1 MTGSF
6 VCEPPC
12 SVCGVRAARL
22 EMVAPGDRPAR
33 WEQWSP
39 AQQRSFTE
47 YRPVTS
53 WWVLF
58 EGIVAGNG
66 IGSEPSPAEGE
77 RLARIF
83 SEPLTWESVHSA
95 GFYDDLGFCRECG
108 VAYCA
113 NHWSVSA
120 GGYGR
125 CPRGHGKSLDP
136 HWSPADYD

>member
-1 MTGSF
+1 
-6 VCEPPC
+6 
-12 SVCGVRAARL
+12 
-22 EMVAPGDRPAR
+22 MVAPGDRPVR

-39 AQQRSFTE
+39 AQQRSFTG
-47 YRPVTS
+47 YRPVAS

-66 IGSEPSPAEGE
+66 IGSERSPAEGE

-83 SEPLTWESVHSA
+83 SGPLTWESVHSA

-113 NHWSVSA
+113 NHWRVSA

-125 CPRGHGKSLDP
+125 CPAGHGKSLDP
-136 HWSPADYD
+136 HWSPDDYD